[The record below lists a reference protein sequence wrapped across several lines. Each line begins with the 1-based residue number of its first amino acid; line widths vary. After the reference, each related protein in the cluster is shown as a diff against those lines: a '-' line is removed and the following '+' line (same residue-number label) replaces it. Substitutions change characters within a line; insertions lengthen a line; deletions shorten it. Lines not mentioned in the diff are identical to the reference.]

1 MKKNSSTTTVMNTA
15 ASVDVNAAPPQ
26 AGQTVGRP
34 QSRRGIKRLWGWT
47 SAIGRAT
54 TVCWISTAAWWRR
67 ER

>member
-1 MKKNSSTTTVMNTA
+1 MKKNINTTTVMNTA
-15 ASVDVNAAPPQ
+15 TSVDVNAARPKS
-26 AGQTVGRP
+26 AKTVGRP
-34 QSRRGIKRLWGWT
+34 QSRRGITRLWGWT